1 MNSKIILVGLSF
13 DSEENHLTEGILL
26 ARWLATQMAYKDNN
40 NRAQTQSRYSWHQI
54 LHCFAKVSQKARM
67 YCLKSGR

>member
-40 NRAQTQSRYSWHQI
+40 NSAQTQSRYS
-54 LHCFAKVSQKARM
+54 
-67 YCLKSGR
+67 